1 MKTKLLALNI
11 LIGFILLISLTILKI
26 YFKGKEELT
35 IADEFF
41 NKKNHTQAIV
51 HYERAIKWYVPGT
64 DTATLAAE
72 KFWSIILF
80 YESANLKEDAIKSC
94 RLLRGAFYSTRS
106 FWLPG
111 KTWIDLCNDKIAHWM
126 AAKQGSENENSYEK
140 RKNKFKKDL
149 KSERPPSTHGSLLTE
164 IGFFGWVIC
173 AILFLFKA
181 VTPTAELKRRPAII
195 FSAAFLLFYGVWV
208 FGMFK
213 V

>member
-1 MKTKLLALNI
+1 MKKNLLALNV
-11 LIGFILLISLTILKI
+11 LMGFILLIALTILKI

-35 IADEFF
+35 IADELF

-51 HYERAIKWYVPGT
+51 HYERAIKWHVPGA

-80 YESANLKEDAIKSC
+80 YESANLEEDAIKSC

-106 FWLPG
+106 LWLPG
-111 KTWIDLCNDKIAHWM
+111 KKWIDLCNDKIAHWM
-126 AAKQGSENENSYEK
+126 AAKQGSENKNSYEN
-140 RKNKFKKDL
+140 RKNKYKKDL
-149 KSERPPSTHGSLLTE
+149 ESDRPPSNYGSILTE

-173 AILFLFKA
+173 VILFLFNA
-181 VTPTAELKRRPAII
+181 VTPKAELKRKPAII
-195 FSAAFLLFYGVWV
+195 FSATFLLFYGIWV
-208 FGMFK
+208 LGMFK